1 MYQDA
6 ENYMTPN
13 RLKVLQRRAAA
24 NAAMKERLRRAAEA
38 KAHGVLPATD
48 PGHVVEEG
56 VTLDDFLAG
65 ILFADGTVH
74 IFDRAA
80 QQHSEYARSVGRPNV
95 DCGCAYGDDGWGFYL
110 NEPSQ
115 TLQGY
120 MVPEQFQPALAE
132 VCKALLANV
141 GRRHDSYV
149 CAGCGER
156 AVGNGCRYCNMSR
169 SDSAWQDEQNAQRVS
184 VPISYDDSD
193 YDEVPALSP
202 AQRAA
207 RKAQAS
213 RTPEQRRQA
222 ALKAAETR
230 RRNKAARDRAG
241 RY

>member
-6 ENYMTPN
+6 ENYTTPN
-13 RLKVLQRRAAA
+13 RLKVLQRRTAASA
-24 NAAMKERLRRAAEA
+24 RIKERQRRAAEA
-38 KAHGVLPATD
+38 KATGVLSASD
-48 PGHVVEEG
+48 RGHVVEDG

-74 IFDRAA
+74 IFNRAV
-80 QQHSEYARSVGRPNV
+80 QQHADYAYKVGRPNV
-95 DCGCAYGDDGWGFYL
+95 DCGSAYGDDGWGFYL
-110 NEPSQ
+110 NAPDH

-120 MVPEQFQPALAE
+120 MVPEQFHAALAE

-141 GRRHDSYV
+141 GRRPDSYI
-149 CAGCGER
+149 CAGCKER
-156 AVGNGCRYCNMSR
+156 ARGDGCRLCNMSR
-169 SDSAWQDEQNAQRVS
+169 GDSVWQDEQDAQRVR
-184 VPISYDDSD
+184 VPISYSDKD
-193 YDEVPALSP
+193 YDEAPALSP

-230 RRNKAARDRAG
+230 RRNKAARIRAG
-241 RY
+241 R